1 VQLGETVPPELIFT
15 DAYPY
20 YSSTSDS
27 LVEASRQH
35 IESLVAERSLGA
47 AHTAV
52 ELASNDGYL
61 LQWFLK
67 SGLRVLGIDPSP
79 GPARVAQE
87 KGIPT
92 RIDFFTTTVAREL
105 QAEGVAADV
114 VVANNVLAHVSDL
127 NDFVEGIG
135 LLLKPHGVAQ
145 VEFPYVRDLV
155 ERGAFDTIYHE
166 HRCYFSVHA
175 VRSLFER
182 HGLTLQRVEHLSQQG
197 GSLRCTFG
205 YERTTDSS
213 VVEYLRQEHAA
224 AANSFHYYAEFAH
237 RVDEIAQKLRT
248 LLTALKSNGARIVG
262 YGAAAKGA
270 TLLNY
275 VGIDTSHLDY
285 VVDRSPHKQGWLM
298 PGVGL
303 PIVSPDRLLKD
314 QPEYVLL
321 LAWNLVD
328 EIVDQ
333 QTDYMRRGGQLIVPI
348 PVPEIL
354 TVDR

>member
-1 VQLGETVPPELIFT
+1 VQLGETVPPELIFNDT
-15 DAYPY
+15 YPY

-35 IESLVAERSLGA
+35 IESLVIERKLGA

-79 GPARVAQE
+79 GPALVAQK

-92 RIDFFTTTVAREL
+92 KIDFFTTAVAREL
-105 QAEGVAADV
+105 RAEGVAADV
-114 VVANNVLAHVSDL
+114 VVANNVLAHVGDL
-127 NDFVEGIG
+127 NDFVEGIAV
-135 LLLKPHGVAQ
+135 LLTADGVAQ

-175 VRSLFER
+175 VRTLFER
-182 HGLTLQRVEHLSQQG
+182 HGLTLQRVVPLPQQG

-205 YERTTDSS
+205 RERTTDSS
-213 VVEYLRQEHAA
+213 VVEYLRQEFKSAVT
-224 AANSFHYYAEFAH
+224 SLDYFAEFAH
-237 RVDEIAQKLRT
+237 KVEEIAEKLRR
-248 LLTALKSNGARIVG
+248 LLTALKSSGARIVG

-275 VGIDTSHLDY
+275 VGIGCSHLDY
-285 VVDRSPHKQGWLM
+285 VVDRNSRKQGWLM
-298 PGVGL
+298 PGVEL
-303 PIVSPDRLLKD
+303 PIVSPDRLLQD

-333 QTDYMRRGGQLIVPI
+333 QSDYLRRGGRLIVPV

-354 TVDR
+354 TVGR